1 MQFPKETRSINARD
15 TEYGFSEANN
25 PLVLDYYMHLE
36 VIIIHNNNF
45 NSCSSFILSNLPR
58 LETLIVGDYSFR
70 LELDNEDDSMFSIVN
85 CPLLTEVTI
94 GESFCF
100 YSSFMIVGWERV
112 WDLSIDCD
120 RLQSLSIKTHK
131 IETFRGVT
139 ELCLRSDSLLLIV
152 TCRSPFPRT
161 HLIWTK
167 EL

>member
-1 MQFPKETRSINARD
+1 MIIEKNALQFPNETRSINARD
-15 TEYGFSEANN
+15 TEYGFSEANY

-45 NSCSSFILSNLPR
+45 NSCSSFILSNLPI
-58 LETLIVGDYSFR
+58 LEKLLQGDYSFR

-112 WDLSIDCD
+112 
-120 RLQSLSIKTHK
+120 
-131 IETFRGVT
+131 
-139 ELCLRSDSLLLIV
+139 
-152 TCRSPFPRT
+152 
-161 HLIWTK
+161 
-167 EL
+167 